1 MVIGDTNMEH
11 EIHTSV
17 CDPDSEWFFRPA
29 LRGHGV
35 PFRRISSKRSAYSR
49 HTSQDGDTIT
59 IPAGNFTWGVIGV
72 HITKALTIQGAGQGT
87 TNITVTAIPTITLTK
102 TVNGP
107 IRVQQLSFT
116 GSVADQMPNFI
127 AIDGPWPSGKP
138 VIFENVT
145 FNAHG
150 NTMVGVLTP
159 GGVIFSHI
167 AFVGGGTTRFSGE
180 K

>member
-17 CDPDSEWFFRPA
+17 CDPDSEQFFR
-29 LRGHGV
+29 LCHGL
-35 PFRRISSKRSAYSR
+35 PFRRISNKRAAYSR
-49 HTSQDGDTIT
+49 HTGARWRHDHDPSRKLHLGSKRRPHYKGYYHPGSGPGNNQHHRDGY
-59 IPAGNFTWGVIGV
+59 FS
-72 HITKALTIQGAGQGT
+72 
-87 TNITVTAIPTITLTK
+87 ITLTK

-116 GSVADQMPNFI
+116 GSGADQMSNFI

-150 NTMVGVLTP
+150 NTMMGVLTP

-167 AFVGGGTTRFSGE
+167 ALLQGGTTGFY